1 MPNTPP
7 RAIVLLSGGMDSAV
21 CLALAQSLGFESHA
35 LSFHYGQRHA
45 AELDAAPEIAH
56 VLKAA
61 EHRLVDIDLRAFGGS
76 ALTGD
81 IDVPRDRAP
90 GEIGGDIPITYVPAR
105 NTVFLSYALAY
116 AEVID
121 ARDIYI
127 GVNAVD
133 FSGYPD
139 CRPAYIAAFQ
149 AMARLGTRLT
159 DLTIRAPLLHLSK
172 AEIVARGAE
181 LGIDFGMTRSCYAPD
196 PAGRACGHCD
206 ACIIRLQ
213 AFADHGI
220 ADPAPYATA

>member
-1 MPNTPP
+1 MPITPP

-21 CLALAQSLGFESHA
+21 CLAIAQSLGFESHA

-76 ALTGD
+76 ALTAD
-81 IDVPRDRAP
+81 VDVPLDRVP
-90 GEIGGDIPITYVPAR
+90 GEIGGDVPITYVPAR

-127 GVNAVD
+127 GVNAID

-149 AMARLGTRLT
+149 AMARLGTRLS

-172 AEIVARGAE
+172 AEIVARGAA
-181 LGIDFGMTRSCYAPD
+181 LGIDFGMTRSCYSPD

-213 AFADHGI
+213 AFADHGM
-220 ADPAPYATA
+220 ADPAPYAAA